1 MASRAAL
8 LSGFLGATA
17 ACFAKVAFGS
27 LPVQAH
33 CEQYHYF
40 SESTSAAP
48 PVVAAPCYWIELIL
62 ARGIG
67 LGCMVACNAWQ
78 LGTFLEGMETAGSVA
93 GTALATAA
101 NFVVSAGYGYFLWNE
116 RFSAVWWAG
125 FGMVVAG
132 VMLLSSTTSSI
143 SAEHSKKD

>member
-1 MASRAAL
+1 MASKAAL

-17 ACFAKVAFGS
+17 ACFAKLAFGS
-27 LPVQAH
+27 LQVQAQ

-40 SESTSAAP
+40 SETLT
-48 PVVAAPCYWIELIL
+48 VAPCYWIELVL

-67 LGCMVACNAWQ
+67 LGCMLACNAWQ
-78 LGTFLEGMETAGSVA
+78 IGSFLEGMEAAGSVA

-101 NFVVSAGYGYFLWNE
+101 NFVVSAGYGYFFWNE
-116 RFSAVWWAG
+116 RFSGVWWAG

-132 VMLLSSTTSSI
+132 VVLLSGTSNV
-143 SAEHSKKD
+143 SAERPKKD